1 MDGRQSCSQTC
12 PFASK
17 AVGMGLA
24 LGPASGCTGF
34 SLSDINQL
42 DSVWYRRGFHWSCD
56 EASHFDP
63 RLWVVTFSLAGFFHL
78 PLREAV
84 WLWSR
89 SLGDCLS
96 WLCGRWSG
104 NEVTS
109 LDGSVSQN
117 AQRPQ

>member
-1 MDGRQSCSQTC
+1 
-12 PFASK
+12 
-17 AVGMGLA
+17 MGLA
-24 LGPASGCTGF
+24 LGPASDCTGF

-42 DSVWYRRGFHWSCD
+42 DSVWYMRGFHWPCD

-63 RLWVVTFSLAGFFHL
+63 RLWVVTFSLAVFFHL

-89 SLGDCLS
+89 SLGGCLS

-104 NEVTS
+104 SEGTS